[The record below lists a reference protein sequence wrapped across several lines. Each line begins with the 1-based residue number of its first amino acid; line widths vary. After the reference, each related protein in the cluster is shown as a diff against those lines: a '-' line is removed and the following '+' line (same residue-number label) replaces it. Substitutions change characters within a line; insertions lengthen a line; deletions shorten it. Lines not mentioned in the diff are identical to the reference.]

1 MFLSNPP
8 APLLSYEVI
17 NGEWVWGGTLATK
30 ADKSDADTASAWI
43 KFAWEGITQAEPESI
58 AANIQSIALVA
69 DGEVEI
75 GINGLRRQKVV
86 DYVPDLKIRLVP
98 AGTPGATPA
107 AQSYRSVIERGG
119 WQAPSL
125 PLARAFHLALER
137 VAHSAVHSKE
147 DANRAMRLSNIAF
160 EKDGSDVLMLATDGH
175 RLTLHRL
182 VGFAKLVSRF
192 PKADAIIPVTELKGL
207 LPRLKAGRDFQLD
220 LSGHEGPSHVYN
232 YGFKGSYGPAL
243 VDAYNG
249 AVIID
254 GDRYDVPVVKHE
266 FLTWR
271 NVFPRPEWN
280 VTVDSGE
287 LLSAVSELHARWSE
301 AMKARPKRS
310 GKKEPSGRLTFEGKS
325 VHLSITPD
333 LPGTPETFSAG
344 LSSSGLSQTR
354 PVRFY
359 MNFRYLKDAL
369 RLLSGPVLLAGE
381 NDGSKSID
389 GNTYLVKP
397 ISFLDASGPTEI
409 LIMPMYPPR

>member
-17 NGEWVWGGTLATK
+17 DGEWVWGGSLATK
-30 ADKSDADTASAWI
+30 SDKTDADTASAWI
-43 KFAWEGITQAEPESI
+43 RFAWEGVTQAEPESI

-75 GINGLRRQKVV
+75 GINGLKRQKAVS
-86 DYVPDLKIRLVP
+86 YVPDLKIRLVP
-98 AGTPGATPA
+98 AGSHRAALA

-119 WQAPSL
+119 WQAPEL
-125 PLARAFHLALER
+125 APARAFHLGLER
-137 VAHSAVHSKE
+137 AIHSAVHSRE
-147 DANRAMRLSNIAF
+147 DANRAMRLSNVAF

-192 PKADAIIPVTELKGL
+192 PKADAIIPVTELKNL
-207 LPRLKAGRDFQLD
+207 LPKLKAGRDFQLD

-249 AVIID
+249 GVIID
-254 GDRYDVPVVKHE
+254 GERYDVPVVKHE

-271 NVFPRPEWN
+271 NVFPRPEWT
-280 VTVDSGE
+280 VTIDSGE
-287 LLSAVSELHARWSE
+287 LLSVVSELHAKWSE
-301 AMKARPKRS
+301 AIKARPKRS
-310 GKKEPSGRLTFEGKS
+310 GKKEPSGRLVFEGKS
-325 VHLSITPD
+325 VHLEITPD
-333 LPGTPETFSAG
+333 LPGTPETVSAD
-344 LSSSGLSQTR
+344 LSSSGLTQNR

-381 NDGSKSID
+381 SDGSKSID